1 MLSLAVNTANKAI
14 DLRYLAIITSFW
26 LKSSKSTACT
36 LARLNIVSVP
46 DIAVKEDLRLVTV
59 YNL

>member
-14 DLRYLAIITSFW
+14 DLRYFAIITSSW
-26 LKSSKSTACT
+26 LKSSKSTACP

-46 DIAVKEDLRLVTV
+46 DIAVKGGLRLVTV
-59 YNL
+59 YNI